1 MTDSA
6 HAKRL
11 TVNKIFGDSLP
22 EITRDEQD
30 ERPSDGEA
38 DEDRWLRDNVPPH
51 HG

>member
-6 HAKRL
+6 DAKRH

-22 EITRDEQD
+22 EITKDEQD
-30 ERPSDGEA
+30 ERPFDGDPDA
-38 DEDRWLRDNVPPH
+38 DRWLRDNVPPH